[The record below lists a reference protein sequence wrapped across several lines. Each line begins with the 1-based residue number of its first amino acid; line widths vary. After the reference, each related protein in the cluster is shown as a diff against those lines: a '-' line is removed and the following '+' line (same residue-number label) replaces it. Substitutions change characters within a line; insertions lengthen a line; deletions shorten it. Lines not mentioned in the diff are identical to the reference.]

1 MRTWNVFPC
10 LFAYFLTSGE
20 LFFICHFEPSSIF
33 SPQGHFLRSLSF
45 LQIFRF
51 SLPRHSSLSIP
62 PPFNSLIPFFSLS
75 VASFP
80 NDLRQVEDKY
90 FRGWPNFNALPTSVQ
105 YFAVR
110 LDLVLYSRMCCTPFP
125 SRVRQKVF
133 QGGFN
138 YFQLFSSEKA
148 SLCIF

>member
-1 MRTWNVFPC
+1 MSFHAHSHISSTN
-10 LFAYFLTSGE
+10 GE
-20 LFFICHFEPSSIF
+20 LFFICRFEPSSNF
-33 SPQGHFLRSLSF
+33 SPQGHFLRFLSF

-51 SLPRHSSLSIP
+51 SLPSILP
-62 PPFNSLIPFFSLS
+62 WTERKDKILFFSLS

>member
-1 MRTWNVFPC
+1 MICLSMLIRIFLQRTENC
-10 LFAYFLTSGE
+10 SLFVVLNPRRISPPRVIFCAFSLSCKYFVSLPSILLWTE
-20 LFFICHFEPSSIF
+20 RKDKILFF
-33 SPQGHFLRSLSF
+33 SP
-45 LQIFRF
+45 
-51 SLPRHSSLSIP
+51 
-62 PPFNSLIPFFSLS
+62 S

-110 LDLVLYSRMCCTPFP
+110 LDLVLYSRMCCNPFP
-125 SRVRQKVF
+125 SRVVQKVF